1 MKQEK
6 ESKETLVN
14 KNFCL
19 VIFFIFLIGCSID
32 NKSGIWSKN
41 EKIKSANQ
49 YKDIIFEDNKEVS
62 QELNKNIKIYL
73 KDKYTLNN
81 KKNYYNNNT
90 GIKNYDG
97 NLKQI
102 KKIKFSKIKNFSKFK
117 PDILFSKNGNIYFF
131 NSKGT
136 VIKFSKNL
144 EVIWEKNIYSKKE
157 KKLNPLLNLAIEK
170 NTLILTDNL
179 SNYYALNILNGDL
192 LWRKTNSAAFNSEI
206 KIADNKI
213 FTVDYDN
220 ILKCFSIENGNLLW
234 EYQTENTLIKS
245 TKKTSLVLNE
255 NKVIFLNHTGDLN
268 TLDQNG
274 NLIWQTP
281 TSKSIIY
288 EDSFTN
294 IYSDIV
300 LDNNTIYFSNNK
312 NEFFAVSLDTGSV
325 KWRKKINSSIRPTI
339 TKDLI
344 ITIADNGF
352 LIILDKKN
360 GKLVRSTNIKTKIKK
375 KKWDDLVNNGFLVG
389 KNKIYLSTNGK
400 LNIIDLSDGLSKKIV
415 DLDKKFI
422 ARPYIY
428 EKSMYIL
435 SSNQIIKYN

>member
-1 MKQEK
+1 M
-6 ESKETLVN
+6 N

-19 VIFFIFLIGCSID
+19 VIFFIFLVGCSID

-325 KWRKKINSSIRPTI
+325 KWRKKINSSVRPTI

-422 ARPYIY
+422 ARPHIY

>member
-117 PDILFSKNGNIYFF
+117 PDILYSNKGNIYFF

-136 VIKFSKNL
+136 IIKFSKNL

-268 TLDQNG
+268 TLDLNG

-360 GKLVRSTNIKTKIKK
+360 GKLVRSTNIKTKIKN

>member
-1 MKQEK
+1 
-6 ESKETLVN
+6 VN

-41 EKIKSANQ
+41 KKIKSANQ

-62 QELNKNIKIYL
+62 KELNKNIKIYL

-206 KIADNKI
+206 KIAENKI

-325 KWRKKINSSIRPTI
+325 KWRKKINSSVRPTI

-389 KNKIYLSTNGK
+389 KNKIYLSKNGK

-422 ARPYIY
+422 ARPHIY

>member
-49 YKDIIFEDNKEVS
+49 YKDIIFEDNKELS

-81 KKNYYNNNT
+81 KKNYYSNNT

-117 PDILFSKNGNIYFF
+117 PDMLYSENGNIYFF

-136 VIKFSKNL
+136 IIKFSKNL

-206 KIADNKI
+206 KIAENKI

-360 GKLVRSTNIKTKIKK
+360 GKLVRSTNIKKKIKK
-375 KKWDDLVNNGFLVG
+375 KNWNDLVNNGFLVG

>member
-1 MKQEK
+1 M
-6 ESKETLVN
+6 N

-19 VIFFIFLIGCSID
+19 IIFFILLTGCSID

-41 EKIKSANQ
+41 KKIKSANQ

-117 PDILFSKNGNIYFF
+117 PDILYSNNGNIYFF

-325 KWRKKINSSIRPTI
+325 KWRKKINSSVRPTI

>member
-1 MKQEK
+1 LKQEK

-41 EKIKSANQ
+41 KKINSANQ

-62 QELNKNIKIYL
+62 QELNKNVKIYL

-117 PDILFSKNGNIYFF
+117 PDILYSKNGNIYFF

-136 VIKFSKNL
+136 IIKFSKDL

-245 TKKTSLVLNE
+245 TKKTSLVLDE

-360 GKLVRSTNIKTKIKK
+360 GKLVRSTNIKTKFKN
-375 KKWDDLVNNGFLVG
+375 KKWDDLENNGFLVG

-400 LNIIDLSDGLSKKIV
+400 LNIIDLSDGLSKKII

>member
-1 MKQEK
+1 M
-6 ESKETLVN
+6 N

-32 NKSGIWSKN
+32 DKSGIWSKN
-41 EKIKSANQ
+41 KKINLANQ
-49 YKDIIFEDNKEVS
+49 YKDIIFEDNKELS
-62 QELNKNIKIYL
+62 QELNVNIKIYL

-117 PDILFSKNGNIYFF
+117 PDILYSNNGNIYFF

-136 VIKFSKNL
+136 IIKFSKNL

-206 KIADNKI
+206 KIAKNKI

-220 ILKCFSIENGNLLW
+220 ILKCFSIKNGDLLW

-245 TKKTSLVLNE
+245 TKKTSLVLDE

-360 GKLVRSTNIKTKIKK
+360 GKLVRSTNIKIKFKK

>member
-1 MKQEK
+1 M
-6 ESKETLVN
+6 N

-117 PDILFSKNGNIYFF
+117 PDILYSKNGNIYFF

-344 ITIADNGF
+344 ITISDNGF

-422 ARPYIY
+422 ARPHIY

>member
-1 MKQEK
+1 M
-6 ESKETLVN
+6 N

-19 VIFFIFLIGCSID
+19 VIFFIFLVGCSID

-117 PDILFSKNGNIYFF
+117 PDILYSKNGNIYFF

-325 KWRKKINSSIRPTI
+325 KWRKKINSSVRPTI

>member
-1 MKQEK
+1 M
-6 ESKETLVN
+6 N

-41 EKIKSANQ
+41 KKIKSANQ

-117 PDILFSKNGNIYFF
+117 PDILYSKNGNIYFF

-245 TKKTSLVLNE
+245 TKKTSLVLDE

-325 KWRKKINSSIRPTI
+325 KWRKKINSSVRPTI

-360 GKLVRSTNIKTKIKK
+360 GKLVRSTNIKTKIKN

-435 SSNQIIKYN
+435 SNNQIIKYN

>member
-1 MKQEK
+1 M
-6 ESKETLVN
+6 N

-206 KIADNKI
+206 KIAKNKI

-344 ITIADNGF
+344 ITISDNGF

-360 GKLVRSTNIKTKIKK
+360 GKLVRSTNIKKKIKK
-375 KKWDDLVNNGFLVG
+375 KNWNDLVNNGFLVG

>member
-6 ESKETLVN
+6 EYKETLVN

-41 EKIKSANQ
+41 KKIKSANQ
-49 YKDIIFEDNKEVS
+49 YKDIIFEDNKELS

-117 PDILFSKNGNIYFF
+117 PDILYSKNGNIYFF

-136 VIKFSKNL
+136 IIKFSKNL

-206 KIADNKI
+206 KIAKNKI

-245 TKKTSLVLNE
+245 TKKTSLVLDE

>member
-1 MKQEK
+1 M
-6 ESKETLVN
+6 N

-117 PDILFSKNGNIYFF
+117 PDILYSKNGNIYFF

-245 TKKTSLVLNE
+245 TKKTSLVLDE